1 MLSNRFLRVEDIEDY
16 EEAKEEMNQLAPGV
30 MVGKIPASLVQYSFV
45 MSHIIKL
52 INFVPITILCAGS
65 FADPISEAL
74 KNTRSEFISI
84 TDIDPAINMTLQE
97 YDSQVSNKFDIVFA
111 ASVIEHVEDDESF
124 LASMCNLTKEGGYG
138 ILTCDFNNDWKEG
151 DPVPATDVRLYT
163 EYDLRV
169 RFKKVLDE
177 YNCVLVD
184 EPDWSGEPNFIYQGH
199 LYGFATMMFRKE
211 IQPER

>member
-1 MLSNRFLRVEDIEDY
+1 MRANRFLRVEDIKDY
-16 EEAKEEMNQLAPGV
+16 EEAREQMNKLAPGV

-45 MSHIIKL
+45 MHHIIERL
-52 INFVPITILCAGS
+52 NFIPISILCAGS
-65 FADPISEAL
+65 FADPISETL
-74 KNTRSEFISI
+74 GNVKKELLTVVN
-84 TDIDPAINMTLQE
+84 IDPAINMTLQE
-97 YDSQVSNKFDIVFA
+97 YDSGVTNKFDIVFA

-138 ILTCDFNNDWKEG
+138 ILTCDFNNEWKEG

-163 EYDLRV
+163 EHDLRV
-169 RFKKVLDE
+169 RFKKVLDK

-199 LYGFATMMFRKE
+199 LYGFATMIYRKD
-211 IQPER
+211 II